1 MLMSPRRYNR
11 DRIRARR
18 ILFLIFVATSTTVI
32 ANITVAIVAT
42 LLVVV
47 GSLRSADAS
56 SSFVNNNQRIGIGC
70 NMRST
75 VSRSFLGGAAKGAF
89 NCGGM
94 KQSSVIQ
101 RNMMSPSSLS
111 TTSVV
116 ASYTTTTSHREIL
129 QPLVVCGPSGVGK
142 GTIISRFM
150 EIANGK
156 KSEDL
161 NLLPE
166 FKFSVSHTTRLP
178 RNGEIHG
185 VHYHFV
191 TKEYMLSKI
200 NNTSSNSSS
209 NSSSSSSSSNSGI
222 NDNEDTNNNFFV
234 EYAHVHGNLYGTSF
248 QSIYDASSSSSSS
261 SVLEMEDANDR
272 RRQRE
277 CLLDID
283 VKGVRS
289 IKEFQ
294 LRQQREVREV
304 IDMKIPKGSS
314 SNIRLG
320 KERSTQQYIVE
331 PPTRQSPMSSTPSVT
346 SNNNSSSRLLLPL
359 LDPRY
364 IFITPPNLETL
375 RLRLANRNTE
385 TPQSL
390 ELRLRNAQDEMDYGM
405 TTGNFDAVIV
415 NEDLER
421 ACEEFFNVVKGLYNR
436 K

>member
-1 MLMSPRRYNR
+1 MNR
-11 DRIRARR
+11 DRISVRR
-18 ILFLIFVATSTTVI
+18 ILSLVFVATSSTI
-32 ANITVAIVAT
+32 IGYITVAIAS
-42 LLVVV
+42 LLV
-47 GSLRSADAS
+47 GSCIILRSADAL
-56 SSFVNNNQRIGIGC
+56 SFVNNNQRFGIGC

-75 VSRSFLGGAAKGAF
+75 VSRSFIGGVAKGAF
-89 NCGGM
+89 SCGGM
-94 KQSSVIQ
+94 KQSHFIQ
-101 RNMMSPSSLS
+101 RNMMSPSSSS

-116 ASYTTTTSHREIL
+116 TSSTSAAASHRQTL

-200 NNTSSNSSS
+200 NNTSSNS
-209 NSSSSSSSSNSGI
+209 GI
-222 NDNEDTNNNFFV
+222 NDNEETTNNNNFFV
-234 EYAHVHGNLYGTSF
+234 EYAQVHGNLYGTSF
-248 QSIYDASSSSSSS
+248 QSVYDASSSSSSS

-405 TTGNFDAVIV
+405 TIGNFDAVIV
-415 NEDLER
+415 NDDLER
-421 ACEEFFNVVKGLYNR
+421 ACEEFVNVVKGLYNR

>member
-1 MLMSPRRYNR
+1 MSPRRYNR

-142 GTIISRFM
+142 GTIISCFM

-200 NNTSSNSSS
+200 NNTSSNS
-209 NSSSSSSSSNSGI
+209 GI
-222 NDNEDTNNNFFV
+222 NDNEETTNNNNFFV
-234 EYAHVHGNLYGTSF
+234 EYAQVHGNLYGTSF

-405 TTGNFDAVIV
+405 TIGNFDAVIV
-415 NEDLER
+415 NDDLER
-421 ACEEFFNVVKGLYNR
+421 ACEEFVNVVKGLYNR

>member
-75 VSRSFLGGAAKGAF
+75 VSSSFLWGVAKGAF

-156 KSEDL
+156 KYEDH

-200 NNTSSNSSS
+200 NNTSSNS
-209 NSSSSSSSSNSGI
+209 GI
-222 NDNEDTNNNFFV
+222 NDNEETTNNNNFFV
-234 EYAHVHGNLYGTSF
+234 EYAQVHGNLYGTSF
-248 QSIYDASSSSSSS
+248 QSVYDASSSSSSS

-304 IDMKIPKGSS
+304 IDMTIPKGSS

-405 TTGNFDAVIV
+405 TIGNFDAVIV
-415 NEDLER
+415 NDDLER
-421 ACEEFFNVVKGLYNR
+421 ACEEFVNVVKGLYNR

>member
-1 MLMSPRRYNR
+1 
-11 DRIRARR
+11 
-18 ILFLIFVATSTTVI
+18 
-32 ANITVAIVAT
+32 
-42 LLVVV
+42 
-47 GSLRSADAS
+47 
-56 SSFVNNNQRIGIGC
+56 
-70 NMRST
+70 
-75 VSRSFLGGAAKGAF
+75 
-89 NCGGM
+89 
-94 KQSSVIQ
+94 
-101 RNMMSPSSLS
+101 
-111 TTSVV
+111 
-116 ASYTTTTSHREIL
+116 
-129 QPLVVCGPSGVGK
+129 
-142 GTIISRFM
+142 
-150 EIANGK
+150 
-156 KSEDL
+156 
-161 NLLPE
+161 
-166 FKFSVSHTTRLP
+166 
-178 RNGEIHG
+178 
-185 VHYHFV
+185 
-191 TKEYMLSKI
+191 
-200 NNTSSNSSS
+200 
-209 NSSSSSSSSNSGI
+209 
-222 NDNEDTNNNFFV
+222 
-234 EYAHVHGNLYGTSF
+234 
-248 QSIYDASSSSSSS
+248 
-261 SVLEMEDANDR
+261 MEDANDR

-304 IDMKIPKGSS
+304 IDMTIPKGSS

-405 TTGNFDAVIV
+405 TIGNFDAVIV
-415 NEDLER
+415 NDDLER
-421 ACEEFFNVVKGLYNR
+421 ACEEFVNVVKGLYNR

>member
-75 VSRSFLGGAAKGAF
+75 VSSSFLWGVAKGAF

-116 ASYTTTTSHREIL
+116 ASYTTTTTSHREIL

-200 NNTSSNSSS
+200 NNTSSNS
-209 NSSSSSSSSNSGI
+209 GI
-222 NDNEDTNNNFFV
+222 NDNEETTNNNNFFV
-234 EYAHVHGNLYGTSF
+234 EYAQVHGNLYGTSF
-248 QSIYDASSSSSSS
+248 QSVYDASSSSSSS

-405 TTGNFDAVIV
+405 TIGNFDAVIV
-415 NEDLER
+415 NDDLER
-421 ACEEFFNVVKGLYNR
+421 ACEEFVNVVKGLYNR

>member
-1 MLMSPRRYNR
+1 MSPRRYNR

-156 KSEDL
+156 KYEDH
-161 NLLPE
+161 NLPE

-200 NNTSSNSSS
+200 NNTSSNS
-209 NSSSSSSSSNSGI
+209 GI
-222 NDNEDTNNNFFV
+222 NDNEETNNNNNNNFFV
-234 EYAHVHGNLYGTSF
+234 EYAQVHGNLYGTSF

-405 TTGNFDAVIV
+405 TIGNFDAVIV
-415 NEDLER
+415 NDDLER
-421 ACEEFFNVVKGLYNR
+421 ACEEFVNVVKGLYNR